1 MGNTG
6 SCQSKVLTLS
16 QDESTVTEK
25 HGDHLSSKPRPAA
38 VLREVLRSRERREGN
53 FVDRM
58 EAFMLLQHL
67 GEMREG
73 LWEPSSVTT
82 QFSP

>member
-1 MGNTG
+1 MGNTDN
-6 SCQSKVLTLS
+6 CQSKVLTLS

-38 VLREVLRSRERREGN
+38 LLCEVLRSVERLKGN

-58 EAFMLLQHL
+58 LQHL

-73 LWEPSSVTT
+73 LWEPSSVTA
-82 QFSP
+82 QFLP

>member
-1 MGNTG
+1 MGNTD

-25 HGDHLSSKPRPAA
+25 HGNHLASKPRPAA
-38 VLREVLRSRERREGN
+38 LLREVLRSIERLEGN
-53 FVDRM
+53 LVDRM

-73 LWEPSSVTT
+73 LWEPSSVTA